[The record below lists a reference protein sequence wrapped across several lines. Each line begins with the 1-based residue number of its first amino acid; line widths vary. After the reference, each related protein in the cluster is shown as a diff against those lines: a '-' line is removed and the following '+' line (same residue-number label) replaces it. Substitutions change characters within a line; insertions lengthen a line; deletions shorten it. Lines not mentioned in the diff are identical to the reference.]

1 MKPGER
7 IALVID
13 GPNFSHAC
21 RLASVVVDWKRVLQH
36 FSDGSP
42 NARAYYYTAV
52 KEAGEENPLARTLD
66 WMMYNGYKVVTKPM
80 KEFRSAG
87 TDEVKRKGNMD
98 VEIAV
103 DCVEMRDH
111 IDRLILFSGDGDFR
125 HLVASIQRKG
135 VHVTVVAT
143 HGVIADE
150 LRREADT
157 YIDVGSVRHQIC
169 RIPDASTGRELSLAG

>member
-21 RLASVVVDWKRVLQH
+21 RQANIGVDWKRVIQH

-42 NARAYYYTAV
+42 NVRAYYYTAV
-52 KEAGEENPLARTLD
+52 KEGAEDNPLHRTLD
-66 WMMYNGYKVVTKPM
+66 WMTYNGFKVVTKPM
-80 KEFRSAG
+80 KEFRVAN
-87 TDEVKRKGNMD
+87 DEVRRKGNMD

-103 DCVEMRDH
+103 DCIEMRDH
-111 IDRLILFSGDGDFR
+111 IDRLVLFSGDGDFR
-125 HLVASIQRKG
+125 HLVTAVQRKG
-135 VHVTVVAT
+135 VRVTVVST
-143 HGVIADE
+143 LGVIADE

-157 YIDVGSVRHQIC
+157 YIDVASIRHQIT
-169 RIPDASTGRELSLAG
+169 RISDVPVNKELTLAD